1 MSQPNAVALG
11 QSVELGF
18 VKILELGIPND
29 DLFGRNPG
37 LEQAPHNGVRY
48 LAACAA
54 DLPRPGV
61 DLDTDGVLR
70 ADNAQPACCGVLA
83 AGGLQ

>member
-1 MSQPNAVALG
+1 MALG
-11 QSVELGF
+11 QGVELGF
-18 VKILELGIPND
+18 GLKILELGIPND
-29 DLFGRNPG
+29 DLFGRNSG
-37 LEQAPHNGVRY
+37 LEQASNDGVRH

-70 ADNAQPACCGVLA
+70 ADKAQPACGGVLA